1 VLKPLT
7 ATLLLLAAAA
17 PAPASADVGPY
28 LDSATQ
34 PPLMASR
41 GPATYPVM
49 GPEGVPQVGYAS
61 GGVHDNPTTVAQYGL
76 QQWSWWATSRQGGH
90 LTAALTAA
98 DWLLRHQRPD
108 GAWAYG
114 FDFVSAG
121 VPAPAPWISA
131 MAQGQAISLL
141 VRAHSATGDV
151 RYLNAALLALGPFQ
165 RPVGQGGVVS
175 DWEGVP
181 WFELY
186 AVPNAQ
192 HVLNGFE
199 YALLG
204 LSDLAPHSPVAATL
218 FQQGVASLAARIA
231 RFDVPAQRGQLYAGA
246 GAGRYLA
253 DPNYERAHVLLTQE
267 IARRSGQPTIALYAA
282 RWAGYQG

>member
-7 ATLLLLAAAA
+7 ATLLVLAASV
-17 PAPASADVGPY
+17 PAPASAETGPY

-34 PPLMASR
+34 APLMASR
-41 GPATYPVM
+41 GPTTYPVM
-49 GPEGVPQVGYAS
+49 GAEGVPQVGYGS
-61 GGVHDNPTTVAQYGL
+61 GIHDNPTTVAQYGL
-76 QQWSWWATSRQGGH
+76 QQWSWWVTSRDPAQ

-98 DWLLRHQRPD
+98 EWFVRHQRPD

-114 FDFVSAG
+114 FDYVSAG
-121 VPAPAPWISA
+121 VPVPAPWISA

-151 RYLNAALLALGPFQ
+151 RYLNAAFLALGPFQ
-165 RPVGQGGVVS
+165 RPVGQAGVVS

-199 YALLG
+199 YALIG

-231 RFDVPAQRGQLYAGA
+231 HFDVPAQRGQLYAA
-246 GAGRYLA
+246 VGAGRYLA

-267 IARRSGQPTIALYAA
+267 IARRSAQPTIAMYAA
-282 RWAGYQG
+282 RWAAYQG

>member
-1 VLKPLT
+1 VLTPLT
-7 ATLLLLAAAA
+7 AMLLALAAAV
-17 PAPASADVGPY
+17 PAPASAEIGRY

-34 PPLMASR
+34 PPLMSSR
-41 GPATYPVM
+41 GPTTYPVM
-49 GPEGVPQVGYAS
+49 GPEGVPQVGYPT
-61 GGVHDNPTTVAQYGL
+61 GVHDNPTTVAQYGL
-76 QQWSWWATSRQGGH
+76 QQWSWWVTSRQGAH
-90 LTAALTAA
+90 LTAAVTAA
-98 DWLLRHQRPD
+98 DWFVRHQRPD
-108 GAWAYG
+108 GAWTYD
-114 FDFVSAG
+114 FPFVSGG
-121 VPAPAPWISA
+121 VPAAAPWLSA

-151 RYLNAALLALGPFQ
+151 RYLNAAFLALGPFQ

-204 LSDLAPHSPVAATL
+204 LSDLAPHSPVAAAL

-231 RFDVPAQRGQLYAGA
+231 RFDVPAQRGQLYAGV
-246 GAGRYLA
+246 GAGRFLA

-267 IARRSGQPTIALYAA
+267 IARRSAQPTIAAYAA
-282 RWAGYQG
+282 RWAAY